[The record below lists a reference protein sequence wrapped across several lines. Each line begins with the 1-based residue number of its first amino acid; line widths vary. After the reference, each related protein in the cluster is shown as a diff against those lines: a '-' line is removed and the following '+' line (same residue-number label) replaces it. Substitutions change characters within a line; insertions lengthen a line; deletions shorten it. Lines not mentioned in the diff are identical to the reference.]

1 MEMTSLMSHW
11 PPGWIAPLHT
21 VTNSTQ
27 FCSPAE
33 GPLRPAGTRSQV
45 ATGRG
50 CSPGEQGQGQG
61 EEEGTRNPRAR
72 LWVLVGKLRPA
83 EVAVPALGG
92 SYYCGLHITEEEIEA
107 REEDVAS
114 LRSGSK

>member
-1 MEMTSLMSHW
+1 MEMTSLVSHW

-33 GPLRPAGTRSQV
+33 GPPRPTGTRSQV

-50 CSPGEQGQGQG
+50 CSPGEQRQGQG
-61 EEEGTRNPRAR
+61 EEEGTRNPR
-72 LWVLVGKLRPA
+72 GPT
-83 EVAVPALGG
+83 LGPGGETETCQGRCSSPG
-92 SYYCGLHITEEEIEA
+92 SGYYCGFHITEEEIEA
-107 REEDVAS
+107 QEDVAS